1 MYYTKDG
8 TLYYYEKGES
18 TKIQDNYSYEYYSF
32 ELCATDVPV
41 MVIPEGSGFFVVK
54 KDKTEKIKFNLNA
67 SCVLIAMREIVLTE
81 KPLSL
86 PQAGTATQRYT
97 DLTSRTALIKLLWQS
112 MMIQM

>member
-41 MVIPEGSGFFVVK
+41 MVIPEGSDFSLSK
-54 KDKTEKIKFNLNA
+54 RIK
-67 SCVLIAMREIVLTE
+67 R
-81 KPLSL
+81 K
-86 PQAGTATQRYT
+86 R
-97 DLTSRTALIKLLWQS
+97 
-112 MMIQM
+112 

>member
-54 KDKTEKIKFNLNA
+54 KDKTEKMCIRDSYRACILLR
-67 SCVLIAMREIVLTE
+67 VE
-81 KPLSL
+81 K
-86 PQAGTATQRYT
+86 Q
-97 DLTSRTALIKLLWQS
+97 
-112 MMIQM
+112 